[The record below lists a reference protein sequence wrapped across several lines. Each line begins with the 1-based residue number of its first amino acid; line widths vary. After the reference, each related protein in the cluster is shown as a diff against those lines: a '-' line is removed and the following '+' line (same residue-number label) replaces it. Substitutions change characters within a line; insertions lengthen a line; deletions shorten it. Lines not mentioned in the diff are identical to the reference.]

1 MALEFLNDA
10 YFAAKVGIGT
20 ESPGAVLEIRASSS
34 NPYGALRLSTSS
46 TKYWQFNTIYSSTN
60 PDLFIAPNGGTA
72 AMTLQA
78 TGNVGIGTTS
88 PGAKLEINDTNK
100 AINTKG
106 NLFVSTTDTLAVDKG
121 GQISLGGVWSGTSQI
136 QFAGIAGRKENA
148 TSGNAGGYLQFSTTV
163 SSGGN
168 LTEKMRITSV
178 GGISFGSTGT
188 AYGTSG
194 QVLTSAGNA
203 SPTWTTPTT
212 GSVTSIN
219 TGGGLDGGP
228 ITGSGTIEVEYDAVS
243 TNVLQSGFDYRNST
257 IVSGDYVMVSNPSAT
272 GTYRRI
278 GYTKVSNL
286 LAAGGGGGTVTGTGT
301 AGTVTKW
308 STGGTGIED
317 GPITFSGNNS
327 TFAGNVTV
335 GNNGN
340 INIPTAS
347 SGNANLNFD
356 GSDFKIT
363 SNSSSANLK
372 LETSST
378 TRLTIDSSGDIQFNA
393 YGQGN
398 LIGTPTFLLGTDGSG
413 NVVKTLSSSAPG
425 SLWLAS
431 GNNIYNTNSA
441 NVGIGLS
448 GPETDLMIYDTVS
461 EDPAE
466 PGYATTGMF
475 ALNRSGQATLSVG
488 VNSANVYWMSNV
500 NRAFTGPNYYNIS
513 LNPLG
518 GRVGIGTT
526 SVSKQF
532 TVRSFNNSTTTFA
545 GFYALNESQGLEIG
559 YAGIYSGG
567 TNADVDMNIQAKGT
581 GDILMTGSGNVG
593 IGTTSPSEK
602 LSVDGNVQI
611 TTGGNTYLNVNHG
624 NVGFIKFTDTSIATP
639 NQFLIQHNYAQDNDF
654 RIARGT
660 GGQDFV
666 IDSSGNVGI
675 GTDSPGANLDVA
687 SSTGAISRLTSSD
700 VAIVAAGELI
710 GKLEYY
716 SSDNSGTGYGVIS
729 SIRAESNALFDGTAN
744 SGANLIFAT
753 GTYGGGLTD
762 KMSILASNGNVGI
775 GTTSPGY
782 KLDVTGDA
790 RFGDGNNFNP
800 LIQYAGS
807 GRTAGSPGYSFVGDL
822 NTGMF
827 NPNLSNTLA
836 FSTGGSERMR
846 INSSGN
852 VGIGTTSPDA
862 KLDIEGDEAS
872 LRIKDT
878 TSGKTWDW
886 QVHSTYM
893 EFGEVNVANNRLVI
907 KNGGNVGIGTT
918 DPQSKLQVA
927 GGIQMADDAATAV
940 AAKVG
945 TLRYRTSGNN
955 SYVDMCMQ
963 TAASTYAWINIV
975 QNNW

>member
-278 GYTKVSNL
+278 GYTKVGNL
-286 LAAGGGGGTVTGTGT
+286 LAAGGGSVSGSGTLNTVPLWTPNGTTLGD
-301 AGTVTKW
+301 
-308 STGGTGIED
+308 S
-317 GPITFSGNNS
+317 PITISGNNS
-327 TFAGNVTV
+327 TFAGTVTAA
-335 GNNGN
+335 
-340 INIPTAS
+340 TYYKS
-347 SGNANLNFD
+347 SGTSAVLGTNAAGEVLLRPTSSISSTAQSSFTTTLATIGTNATFTGD
-356 GSDFKIT
+356 ITVSGGDIT
-363 SNSSSANLK
+363 SN
-372 LETSST
+372 
-378 TRLTIDSSGDIQFNA
+378 
-393 YGQGN
+393 
-398 LIGTPTFLLGTDGSG
+398 
-413 NVVKTLSSSAPG
+413 
-425 SLWLAS
+425 
-431 GNNIYNTNSA
+431 
-441 NVGIGLS
+441 
-448 GPETDLMIYDTVS
+448 TV
-461 EDPAE
+461 
-466 PGYATTGMF
+466 
-475 ALNRSGQATLSVG
+475 QI
-488 VNSANVYWMSNV
+488 
-500 NRAFTGPNYYNIS
+500 IS
-513 LNPLG
+513 
-518 GRVGIGTT
+518 
-526 SVSKQF
+526 
-532 TVRSFNNSTTTFA
+532 NSTTASTLLIGDVTLGDTIQEMRLQVYGADLINLQDDEISLKSSTVKITGSLSTTSPATYLGLLSSTGILTKRTPAQVLADIGGAPATGGSYLPLSA
-545 GFYALNESQGLEIG
+545 GSSYPLTDTLYLPNTH
-559 YAGIYSGG
+559 GIQWTSGGSSSIKSTSDIINIRSYSGIELYSAVS
-567 TNADVDMNIQAKGT
+567 TADIVFNNNQSGELMRVKGT
-581 GDILMTGSGNVG
+581 GNVG
-593 IGTTSPSEK
+593 IGTTSPSQK
-602 LSVDGNVQI
+602 LEVNGNI
-611 TTGGNTYLNVNHG
+611 ALTGNEQWIGNSANNSA
-624 NVGFIKFTDTSIATP
+624 NKIKFFGSSDTMD
-639 NQFLIQHNYAQDNDF
+639 LI
-654 RIARGT
+654 T
-660 GGQDFV
+660 G
-666 IDSSGNVGI
+666 DSSAYNGW
-675 GTDSPGANLDVA
+675 DFL
-687 SSTGAISRLTSSD
+687 
-700 VAIVAAGELI
+700 
-710 GKLEYY
+710 
-716 SSDNSGTGYGVIS
+716 SGTTSRVRIT
-729 SIRAESNALFDGTAN
+729 RL
-744 SGANLIFAT
+744 
-753 GTYGGGLTD
+753 
-762 KMSILASNGNVGI
+762 GNVGI

-782 KLDVTGDA
+782 KLAVEGAIAVQDA
-790 RFGDGNNFNP
+790 QNLWLRGGRVGFENTALNNAAYIYN
-800 LIQYAGS
+800 IGASGS
-807 GRTAGSPGYSFVGDL
+807 SKL
-822 NTGMF
+822 NIADS
-827 NPNLSNTLA
+827 LYVIEA
-836 FSTGGSERMR
+836 
-846 INSSGN
+846 GN
-852 VGIGTTSPDA
+852 VGIGTVS
-862 KLDIEGDEAS
+862 
-872 LRIKDT
+872 
-878 TSGKTWDW
+878 
-886 QVHSTYM
+886 
-893 EFGEVNVANNRLVI
+893 
-907 KNGGNVGIGTT
+907 
-918 DPQSKLQVA
+918 PQSKLQVA
-927 GGIQMADDAATAV
+927 GGIQMADDTDTAV
-940 AAKVG
+940 VGKVG